1 MARLVRENMDDM
13 DEHDRRNAFSYNERQ
28 MENECEQQGK
38 TFISGYK
45 KEDATYVHGHCREK
59 TASERDDDRK
69 RTEEIR
75 EIMSKYPS
83 KPKLKYREALGG
95 GDYVNVYEPMNP
107 IEAVTGGKV
116 KFTHEHNK
124 PQKKKQNRRRK

>member
-1 MARLVRENMDDM
+1 MKNKK
-13 DEHDRRNAFSYNERQ
+13 YKIPYGIERDKAYKKV

-45 KEDATYVHGHCREK
+45 KEDGTYVHGHCREK

-69 RTEEIR
+69 RFEEIR
-75 EIMSKYPS
+75 GIMSKYPS
-83 KPKLKYREALGG
+83 KDKLESKIAMGG
-95 GDYVNVYEPMNP
+95 GDYINVYEPTNP
-107 IEAVTGGKV
+107 LEDVIGGKV